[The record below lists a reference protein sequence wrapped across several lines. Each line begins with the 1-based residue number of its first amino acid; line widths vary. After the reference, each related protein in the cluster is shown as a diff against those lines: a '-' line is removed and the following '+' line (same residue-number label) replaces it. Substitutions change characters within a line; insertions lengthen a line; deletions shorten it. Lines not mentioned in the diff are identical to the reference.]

1 MKNKFAYLVLL
12 YIKIFAKLALIIH
25 KPYVI
30 GIAGSAGKSSTR
42 NAIFSI
48 VKSEYKT
55 LLVSGNSESGVP
67 LGILGIEIKNFSILG
82 WIKALTAAPFKIF
95 STRVY
100 SHMIV
105 EMGIDD
111 PNPPK
116 NMEYLLSIVK
126 PDLSICLNISATHT
140 MQFEKLLGKK
150 PQNTSASEF
159 LLDQIA
165 LEDTKIITKSDCKI
179 AIFNEDDKYLS
190 KYLNEFTKAKK
201 YTFGSKQSNNISY
214 VSFSSSL
221 KGSAFKFLIDGNAL
235 EVNINGYI
243 LPEVY
248 REVLSASILTGIAL
262 NIDLTKIKNSLET
275 NFKLPRG
282 RSSLFSGIKNSTII
296 DSSYNSSKN
305 SVISFLDLIS
315 TFKTS
320 SKKIVFLMG
329 DMRELGNEAENE
341 HKKVA
346 AKINSVADEAYFV
359 GPLTNQYV
367 VPNIK
372 KGITTKWFPNA
383 LDAGTYLAD
392 NLSSNSVVLVKG
404 SQNGIYLEEAIKKIL
419 LEKKDF
425 KNLCR
430 QDQYWLKTKE
440 RIISRM
446 Q

>member
-12 YIKIFAKLALIIH
+12 YIKILAKLALLIH

-48 VKSEYKT
+48 IKSEYKT
-55 LLVSGNSESGVP
+55 LLVTGNSESGVP
-67 LGILGIEIKNFSILG
+67 LGILGIEIRNYSILG
-82 WIKALTAAPFKIF
+82 WIKALIVAPFKVL
-95 STRVY
+95 STRSY

-140 MQFEKLLGKK
+140 MQFEKLLPLK
-150 PQNTSASEF
+150 PQSMSTHEF

-165 LEDTKIITKSDCKI
+165 LEDTKIITKSNCKI
-179 AIFNEDDKYLS
+179 AIFNKDDKYLS
-190 KYLNEFTKAKK
+190 KYLNEFSQPKI
-201 YTFGSKQSNNISY
+201 YTFGTTSTNDISY
-214 VSFSSSL
+214 VSFSTSL
-221 KGSAFKFLIDGNAL
+221 KGSTFKFKNNQMEHEIHIEGQ
-235 EVNINGYI
+235 I

-248 REVLSASILTGIAL
+248 REVFGASILTGIAL
-262 NIDLTKIKNSLET
+262 SIDIEKIKENLKK

-282 RSSLFSGIKNSTII
+282 RSSVFKGIKNSTII

-305 SVISFLDLIS
+305 SVVSFLDLVKS
-315 TFKTS
+315 FKTEGR
-320 SKKIVFLMG
+320 KIVFLMG
-329 DMRELGNEAENE
+329 DMRELGNQAESE
-341 HKKVA
+341 HKEVA
-346 AKINSVADEAYFV
+346 TKINSVVDEAYFV

-372 KGITTKWFPNA
+372 KGISTKWFPNA
-383 LDAGTYLAD
+383 LEAGAYLED
-392 NLSSNSVVLVKG
+392 NLPSNSIILVKG

-419 LEKKDF
+419 LDKKDY

-430 QDQYWLKTKE
+430 QDSNWIKTKE
-440 RIISRM
+440 RIISSN
-446 Q
+446 